1 MEFDWDPDKAA
12 TNLTKHGVSFPEAS
26 TVFGDP
32 LATTFHDPDHSI
44 GEDRSITI
52 GYSQLRRL
60 ILVSHVDQGERVR
73 IISARLATRREKRDH
88 EEGIS

>member
-1 MEFDWDPDKAA
+1 VEFDWDPEKAA
-12 TNLTKHGVSFPEAS
+12 ANLEKHHVSFAEAS

-32 LATTFHDPDHSI
+32 LATTFDDPDHSL
-44 GEDRSITI
+44 GEERFVTI
-52 GYSQLRRL
+52 GYSQRRRL
-60 ILVSHVDQGERVR
+60 IFVSHSDAGERIR